1 MAYYETIHN
10 SGMIIE
16 NGIEM
21 TNQCLW
27 ISIRDYLRYCRGEEW
42 KVIDIKELGGLG
54 PESDYEM
61 FDWENMEYRTALE
74 LITQRLNIR
83 INFFLVDHTGQH
95 HPELYLRGLPIP
107 MHIVND
113 EIHGTDVVN
122 IAFYGAH
129 FEFIV
134 RGPNIIPCNL
144 RGQPDIGVFQ
154 PKVQKKSKSMELIDD
169 SDELTHIYVQIID
182 NMNQIDINTSNI
194 RDILFHTERLDDV
207 IMSLDS
213 LEIDHVEKIQLDID
227 YKDQYEN
234 LLNSA
239 EKLTNENKQL
249 KARNVELNEIINGL
263 GIEPY
268 PRHHPSEKK
277 LPTTSIPILV
287 YCHPRK
293 INYDDKSSHWWLS
306 NTYADISRKPIM
318 DYILEHNNIKPTSA
332 KFNTVDIRGTPD
344 YITDG
349 FSSEFIS
356 QHQNEFDIVLLPD
369 CDGRW
374 WDIINSGD
382 DTEKS
387 ILLYSLIENLM
398 TIIKPRGKLYLSKL
412 VFSEKVLKDLVS
424 RLRQFKINRLAKHL
438 IEIIKD

>member
-10 SGMIIE
+10 SGMIRE

-42 KVIDIKELGGLG
+42 TVIDIKALGGLG
-54 PESDYEM
+54 PESDYDM

-83 INFFLVDHTGQH
+83 IEFFLVDHTGQH
-95 HPELYLRGLPIP
+95 HPELYLRGRPIP
-107 MHIVND
+107 MHMVND
-113 EIHGTDVVN
+113 EIQGTDLVN

-134 RGPNIIPCNL
+134 RGPNIRPCRL
-144 RGQPDIGVFQ
+144 HGQPDIGVFQ
-154 PKVQKKSKSMELIDD
+154 PKVQKKSKGMELIDD

-182 NMNQIDINTSNI
+182 NMNQIDINNFNI
-194 RDILFHTERLDDV
+194 NDILFHTERLDDA

-213 LEIDHVEKIQLDID
+213 LEIDPAEKIQLDID
-227 YKDQYEN
+227 YRIQYEK
-234 LLNSA
+234 LLNSC
-239 EKLTNENKQL
+239 EKLTNENKKL
-249 KARNVELNEIINGL
+249 KAHNIELNEIING
-263 GIEPY
+263 IEKEAY
-268 PRHHPSEKK
+268 PQHRPSEKK

-293 INYDDKSSHWWLS
+293 INYDDKSSHWWLGT
-306 NTYADISRKPIM
+306 NYADISSRPVI
-318 DYILEHNNIKPTSA
+318 DYILERNNIKPKSA
-332 KFNTVDIRGTPD
+332 KFHTVDIQGTPD

-356 QHQNEFDIVLLPD
+356 QHQNEFDVVMLPD
-369 CDGRW
+369 CEGRW
-374 WDIINSGD
+374 WEIINSGD

-398 TIIKPRGKLYLSKL
+398 TIIKSRGKLYLSKL
-412 VFSEKVLKDLVS
+412 TFSEKVLKDLVS
-424 RLRQFKINRLAKHL
+424 QLRQFKINRLGKEL
-438 IEIIKD
+438 IEIIKS